1 MISLFEGLLINP
13 IFNLNSPLQC
23 KLTYSQILGIK
34 VGTSFERAT
43 FLPTAPYLFPSF
55 PHLESQL
62 IFSLGMFYLKLFHVN
77 HKEKLME
84 TRRENGGGREVKEE
98 LNMFITLRFMFLCSK
113 LPSLLPPLFSTTMPY
128 ILEDLEK
135 L

>member
-13 IFNLNSPLQC
+13 IFNLNSPSQC

-77 HKEKLME
+77 HKEKL
-84 TRRENGGGREVKEE
+84 TQLLAR
-98 LNMFITLRFMFLCSK
+98 L
-113 LPSLLPPLFSTTMPY
+113 LLP
-128 ILEDLEK
+128 LENLTYNTGTGFAS
-135 L
+135 